1 MKIKR
6 IILLIISFLTFLG
19 LGLILSRHQSQRAD
33 QVLNNNGLSSTYYV
47 FNPKKKH
54 NVKQLLTHVNE
65 KYFRDKVQIHF
76 ESDYI
81 LDRVLIWA
89 NYNLKSQPLAK
100 GSSRYFTKSDFTGS
114 IPFAVISA
122 DTKSRVVI
130 FQNNHYLKENN
141 DYVTIIGELKKNNES
156 QNGQAVYYLSTGIN
170 QPTAKESILNYKVVV
185 DGLNRNEANSL
196 HHYLGGKMQ
205 VVDFSKTYNKQHGI
219 SPTKKLIVAIFCAV
233 VALIVAALAAVL
245 AENPVNLKFVPAGKI
260 WTHLLAD
267 SGLRFFLAD
276 GLIVLVT
283 TLGLQT
289 WKFYSNH
296 SQLYI
301 LFSIIFVMQI
311 LTYVLM
317 LFLIKIK
324 KGK

>member
-54 NVKQLLTHVNE
+54 NIKQLLTHVNE

-81 LDRVLIWA
+81 PDRVLIWA

-219 SPTKKLIVAIFCAV
+219 SPTKKLIVATFCAV

-245 AENPVNLKFVPAGKI
+245 AENPVNLKFVPGKI

>member
-19 LGLILSRHQSQRAD
+19 LGLILSRQQSQKAD
-33 QVLNNNGLSSTYYV
+33 QVLNNNGLSGTYYV
-47 FNPKKKH
+47 FNPKRKR

-65 KYFRDKVQIHF
+65 KYSRDKVQIHF

-81 LDRVLIWA
+81 PDRVLIWA

-130 FQNNHYLKENN
+130 LQNNHYLKENN

-170 QPTAKESILNYKVVV
+170 QPTAKESIINYKVVV
-185 DGLNRNEANSL
+185 DGLNRNEASSL
-196 HHYLGGKMQ
+196 RHYLGGKMQ

-219 SPTKKLIVAIFCAV
+219 SPTKKLIAAIFCAV
-233 VALIVAALAAVL
+233 VALIVSALAAVL
-245 AENPVNLKFVPAGKI
+245 AEKPVNLKFVPGKI

-283 TLGLQT
+283 ILGLQT
-289 WKFYSNH
+289 WRFYSNH

-311 LTYVLM
+311 FTYVLM

>member
-54 NVKQLLTHVNE
+54 NIKQLLTHVNE

-81 LDRVLIWA
+81 PDRVLIWA

-130 FQNNHYLKENN
+130 LQNNHYLKENN

-219 SPTKKLIVAIFCAV
+219 SPTKKLIGAIFCAV
-233 VALIVAALAAVL
+233 VALIVAALEAIL
-245 AENPVNLKFVPAGKI
+245 AENPVNLKFVPGKI
-260 WTHLLAD
+260 WTNLLAD
-267 SGLRFFLAD
+267 TGLRFFLAD
-276 GLIVLVT
+276 GIIVLGT
-283 TLGLQT
+283 TLG
-289 WKFYSNH
+289 
-296 SQLYI
+296 
-301 LFSIIFVMQI
+301 
-311 LTYVLM
+311 
-317 LFLIKIK
+317 
-324 KGK
+324 